1 MTRGNGWQPTPGD
14 VSATRGLREEHQ
26 LILKVLG
33 AFERLMAGLRVQPGD
48 PAPSDVV
55 AVDDCIAFFRLFT
68 DTCHRKQEEDI
79 LFEELVDR
87 GMPRE
92 VGPIALML
100 AEHVQA
106 TALVQAMTAALE
118 RANGGDADAWPVLD
132 QSARD
137 YVALLRGHIMKEDGV
152 LFEMADRLIAG
163 PACHEICER
172 YHTACL
178 EKLEGRTRLELEE
191 LAASLLERFPP
202 NCEI

>member
-1 MTRGNGWQPTPGD
+1 MTAGNGRPPMPDNLT
-14 VSATRGLREEHQ
+14 ATRGLREEHQ

-33 AFERLMAGLRVQPGD
+33 AFERVIHEARSQSGKPEPRD
-48 PAPSDVV
+48 AE
-55 AVDDCIAFFRLFT
+55 AVDDCLAFFRLFA
-68 DTCHRKQEEDI
+68 DACHHGQEEDV

-92 VGPIALML
+92 VGPIAVML
-100 AEHVQA
+100 TEHEQGR
-106 TALVQAMTAALE
+106 ALVRSMTDALE
-118 RANGGDADAWPVLD
+118 RANGGDADAWSVLERA
-132 QSARD
+132 ARD

-172 YHTACL
+172 YHTVCL

-191 LAASLLERFPP
+191 LAASLVERFPP
-202 NCEI
+202 VVT